1 MTNIDRVRVSWTGF
15 LGGPGV
21 STFYTID
28 AESFLAP
35 LHDWL
40 SSMANNI
47 PTDVTLQIEPTGD
60 VIDPADGHLVDSWT
74 TDVSTAITGA
84 GAGKYAAPVGLCVN
98 WLTGEVADGHRV
110 RGKTFMVPCNED
122 TFDAAGQVDGSVHGS
137 LQTIC
142 DTLVSVASPE
152 FVVWH
157 RPRAASVKH
166 PVATAGSE
174 WPVTNAVLSTKAAIL
189 TSRRD

>member
-1 MTNIDRVRVSWTGF
+1 
-15 LGGPGV
+15 
-21 STFYTID
+21 
-28 AESFLAP
+28 
-35 LHDWL
+35 
-40 SSMANNI
+40 
-47 PTDVTLQIEPTGD
+47 
-60 VIDPADGHLVDSWT
+60 
-74 TDVSTAITGA
+74 
-84 GAGKYAAPVGLCVN
+84 
-98 WLTGEVADGHRV
+98 
-110 RGKTFMVPCNED
+110 MVPCNED